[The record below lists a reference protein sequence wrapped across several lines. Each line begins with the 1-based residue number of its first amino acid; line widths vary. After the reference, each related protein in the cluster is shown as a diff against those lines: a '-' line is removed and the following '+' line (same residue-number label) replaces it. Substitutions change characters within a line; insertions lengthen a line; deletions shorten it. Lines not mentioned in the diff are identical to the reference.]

1 MGNKKILDL
10 ELNQGEA
17 NLILLA
23 LELYGQTMSLGGQSK
38 SAVKAKELW
47 DKIFDEGLE
56 VFRCPIV

>member
-1 MGNKKILDL
+1 MDSKKILNL
-10 ELNQGEA
+10 ELDQNEA

>member
-1 MGNKKILDL
+1 MGSKKILNL
-10 ELNQGEA
+10 ELDQNEA

-38 SAVKAKELW
+38 SKEKAKELW

-56 VFRCPIV
+56 AFRD

>member
-23 LELYGQTMSLGGQSK
+23 LELYGQTMSLGLQSK
-38 SAVKAKELW
+38 SAAQAKELW

-56 VFRCPIV
+56 AFCD

>member
-1 MGNKKILDL
+1 MDSKKILSL
-10 ELNQGEA
+10 ELDQNEA

>member
-1 MGNKKILDL
+1 MGSKKILNL
-10 ELNQGEA
+10 ELDQNEA

>member
-1 MGNKKILDL
+1 MSNKKILDL

-23 LELYGQTMSLGGQSK
+23 LELYEQTMSLGGQTKSK
-38 SAVKAKELW
+38 EKAKELW

-56 VFRCPIV
+56 AFRD